1 MKKVFRLGKIVRGAA
16 MVEYALLLV
25 AVLVLSATAYKSLGP
40 KVKGS
45 AENATKSLD
54 VSNTDK

>member
-40 KVKGS
+40 KVGGAAK
-45 AENATKSLD
+45 NATDSF
-54 VSNTDK
+54 